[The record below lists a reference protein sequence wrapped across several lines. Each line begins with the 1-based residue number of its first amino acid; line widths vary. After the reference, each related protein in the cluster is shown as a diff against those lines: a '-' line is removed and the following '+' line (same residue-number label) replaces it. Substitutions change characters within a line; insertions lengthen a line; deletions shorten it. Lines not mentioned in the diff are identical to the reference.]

1 MRVCSLFCGIGGID
15 LAFTQAGFEIVWANE
30 VDHDAAITYRTN
42 CGNDYLIEKDIRQV
56 NARDIPNFDILVAG
70 FPCQPFSI
78 AGRRK
83 GFQDPRGNL
92 SVVKRIADKI
102 YALN

>member
-1 MRVCSLFCGIGGID
+1 M
-15 LAFTQAGFEIVWANE
+15 TN
-30 VDHDAAITYRTN
+30 ITYRTN